1 MSARIA
7 ELQQLA
13 EEQTKRITG
22 GSRGVGGGTSS
33 FTTGP
38 EGGVQS
44 GHFSFSRSEQGA
56 AVFETHRFHQGHEIT
71 LIERLRLNDDGKS
84 LGYSL
89 DISGPRQERHIEI
102 SFEVS

>member
-44 GHFSFSRSEQGA
+44 GHFSFSRSNRELA
-56 AVFETHRFHQGHEIT
+56 YLRHTDSIKAM
-71 LIERLRLNDDGKS
+71 RLRLSNGCA
-84 LGYSL
+84 
-89 DISGPRQERHIEI
+89 
-102 SFEVS
+102 